1 MVISASISVYGDEL
15 ITATELNRQPGRIL
29 DRAREHPV
37 TITRNDEYF
46 ALLPRDDMTFW
57 VKAATQAKVVFEI
70 VNVGYRLRLGE
81 QIAHEHPYEW
91 LKAFDSQEL
100 GELIAELES
109 AFRLVGSDAGAIDRL
124 DVLIHEWHESAL
136 AIFSPELAAAF
147 GDEVEEV
154 LLTEPIFDSTKQLA
168 QA

>member
-15 ITATELNRQPGRIL
+15 ITATELNRQSGRIL

-57 VKAATQAKVVFEI
+57 VKSATQAKVVFEI
-70 VNVGYRLRLGE
+70 INVAYRLCLKE
-81 QIAHEHPYEW
+81 QIVDEHPYGW
-91 LKAFDSQEL
+91 LKVFDSQEL
-100 GELIAELES
+100 GELIAELENV
-109 AFRLVGSDAGAIDRL
+109 FRLVGVEAGAIERL

-136 AIFSPELAAAF
+136 AIYSPELAAAF
-147 GDEVEEV
+147 SDEVDEV
-154 LLTEPIFDSTKQLA
+154 LLTPIFDGTNELA
-168 QA
+168 QS

>member
-1 MVISASISVYGDEL
+1 MVISASVSVYGDEL

-57 VKAATQAKVVFEI
+57 VKSATQAKVVFEI
-70 VNVGYRLRLGE
+70 INVAYRLRLKE
-81 QIAHEHPYEW
+81 QIADEHPYGW

-100 GELIAELES
+100 DELVTELENT
-109 AFRLVGSDAGAIDRL
+109 FRLVGVEARAIDMI

-136 AIFSPELAAAF
+136 AISSPELAAAF
-147 GDEVEEV
+147 NDEVDEV
-154 LLTEPIFDSTKQLA
+154 LLTPTFDSTSGLA

>member
-1 MVISASISVYGDEL
+1 MVISASVSVYGDEL

-57 VKAATQAKVVFEI
+57 VKSATQAKVVFEI
-70 VNVGYRLRLGE
+70 INVAYRLRLKE
-81 QIAHEHPYEW
+81 QIADEHPYGW
-91 LKAFDSQEL
+91 LKVFDSQEL
-100 GELIAELES
+100 GELVTDLEN
-109 AFRLVGSDAGAIDRL
+109 AFRLVGVEARAIDML
-124 DVLIHEWHESAL
+124 DVLVHEWHESAL
-136 AIFSPELAAAF
+136 AISSPELAAAF
-147 GDEVEEV
+147 NDEVDEV
-154 LLTEPIFDSTKQLA
+154 LLTPTFDSTSRLA